1 MTHRYKYLD
10 ARGEHLHTLDGRP
23 LIGTSRVCSIL
34 AKPLTWWASGLAVQA
49 FGCPDPKVLTKIKN
63 GKATV
68 AERDKHNACMVTAL
82 RMIQTMT
89 VTQFSELIDKAY
101 RAHATT
107 LKEKAVAGTDLH
119 AELERYVKQRMEGRI
134 GTAALWPWP
143 KEIQPFVDWTD
154 ENVKRF
160 LWSEGHC
167 YSEKHWLGGI
177 CDVGYEKHD
186 GTFGIGDFKSA
197 KDAYFEHFTQIA
209 GYHIQI
215 DENGI
220 FDADGN
226 LIMAQEYP
234 YTEYIVVPFGA
245 PKVFPR
251 RNFDQ
256 LGMRETFLHM
266 LAIYKK
272 MPQDS

>member
-1 MTHRYKYLD
+1 MNRYRY
-10 ARGEHLHTLDGRP
+10 ANAAGEHVHLLDNRP
-23 LIGTSRVCSIL
+23 LIGTSRVGSIL

-63 GKATV
+63 KKAT
-68 AERDKHNACMVTAL
+68 AQEKADHEKAMFMAL
-82 RMIQTMT
+82 RMIKHMNPTEYG
-89 VTQFSELIDKAY
+89 ELIDKAY

-119 AELERYVKQRMEGRI
+119 AELERFVKDHMRKSPSVYDEKI
-134 GTAALWPWP
+134 
-143 KEIQPFVDWTD
+143 EPFQTWTF

-215 DENGI
+215 TENGVVN
-220 FDADGN
+220 ADGD
-226 LIMAQEYP
+226 LIYTLEKP
-234 YTEYIVVPFGA
+234 VTEYIVVPFGA

-256 LGMRETFLHM
+256 VGMRETFLHM

-272 MPQDS
+272 MPQD

>member
-1 MTHRYKYLD
+1 MNRYKYLNS
-10 ARGEHLHTLDGRP
+10 AGEHVHTLDNRP
-23 LIGTSRVCSIL
+23 LIGTSRVGSIL
-34 AKPLTWWASGLAVQA
+34 AKPLTWWASGLAVQV

-63 GKATV
+63 RKASQ
-68 AERDKHNACMVTAL
+68 AEIAKHAAAMDHSL
-82 RMIQTMT
+82 RMIQTMD
-89 VTQFSELIDKAY
+89 VEQFSALVDQAY

-119 AELERYVKQRMEGRI
+119 AELERFVKWHMDIPRNNPPMVDQKI
-134 GTAALWPWP
+134 D
-143 KEIQPFVDWTD
+143 PFVQWTY

-197 KDAYFEHFTQIA
+197 KDAYPEHFFQIA
-209 GYHIQI
+209 GYNIQI
-215 DENGI
+215 DENGVV
-220 FDADGN
+220 DADGN
-226 LIMAQEYP
+226 LLYELEKP
-234 YTEYIVVPFGA
+234 VTEYIVVPFGA
-245 PKVFPR
+245 AKVEPK

-256 LGMRETFLHM
+256 AGMRETFLHM

-272 MPQDS
+272 LPQE